1 MFKKLPPIFTVPSG
15 DMVAE
20 GELSNPVTPSV
31 DWEFT
36 GFMKKNKQKT
46 TGNNFAD
53 SLLIL

>member
-1 MFKKLPPIFTVPSG
+1 
-15 DMVAE
+15 MVAE

-46 TGNNFAD
+46 TGSNFAG
-53 SLLIL
+53 SLLFLYVPKYIFL